1 MMYHCCDALRRETT
15 RASALNGIDFLE
27 VVDNAAPIE
36 ADRQRFLH
44 VHLLKDPSPVVYA
57 ADRVTITRPDSA
69 IDVLSVQTGLGP
81 QTNIIVV
88 ELVSPGDFEPYV
100 LAFRRGLIDPRPPA
114 ELDPQLAAIR
124 FSFKVEC
131 PSDFDCL
138 ASCGCVEEIRPLPEI
153 SYLARDYDSFR
164 SLMLHRLRTLQ
175 PAFGEPHVADQR
187 MVLVEALAA
196 AADSMSYA
204 QDAAHSEGYLATL
217 QHRVS
222 SRRLGMLVDYSMD
235 EGANARTF
243 VHLEAGGDALPQAPD
258 FAPVV
263 PVGTAF
269 TTRLAGHQVV
279 LPDDP
284 ELLASAQIVYEALL
298 PLEAIFVDL
307 NTLDFYTWSDQRCCL
322 PAGGTAATLAGHH
335 PNLALGQFLAFEE
348 LMSPRTGSDADRD
361 RSNRPVVRLTAV
373 TAFESPGVPLFDPVT
388 GDEITEI
395 EWDRSDALSRPLC
408 LSAETDEEFGR
419 LFLPRVSVAHG
430 NVVLADHG
438 RTVADED
445 LGTVPGATA
454 SWAPGQGPQAL
465 AEAAIRPVAC
475 TDEICERA
483 DVERIP
489 ASFRP
494 RLAAEPLTFAP
505 AVVADASAHN
515 LLVAPGRPQPVIRLV
530 GELDGLEEPFDARRD
545 LLGSGPAAHDFVPE
559 IEDDSAARLRFGDDV
574 NGLRPNSG
582 TRFVA
587 TYRVGLG
594 ALGNIGEDRLVHVRS
609 DLPIAAVR
617 NMTPG
622 VGGRRPETISEMRRR
637 APFAFRRQERAVT
650 RADHDEMAARFLPPE
665 GPMQGTVTS
674 IMHTGSWLTSL
685 VTADRR
691 NGLPVDQEFEAA
703 LRGHLEHYRMAGRD
717 LEVDDPIHVP
727 IEIDME
733 VCVCPG
739 HLRAHVKSAL
749 LARFSNQVLP
759 DGTLGAFHPDRRSF
773 RETLYLSPLIALAQ
787 SVEGVTSVTV
797 TRFRRFSDPDSSGL
811 DEQKLSFGRREIPQ
825 LDNDPSHPGHG
836 VLRLRMR

>member
-1 MMYHCCDALRRETT
+1 MMYHCCDSLRREAT

-27 VVDNAAPIE
+27 VVDNAAPVE

-44 VHLLKDPSPVVYA
+44 VHLLKDPAPVVYA
-57 ADRVTITRPDSA
+57 ADQVTVTGPRGA

-88 ELVSPGDFEPYV
+88 ELVAPGDFEPHV

-138 ASCGCVEEIRPLPEI
+138 ASCGCVDEVRPLPEI
-153 SYLARDYDSFR
+153 SYLARDYESFR

-204 QDAAHSEGYLATL
+204 QEAMHSEAYLSTL
-217 QHRVS
+217 QHRIS
-222 SRRLGMLVDYSMD
+222 ARRLGVIVDYTMD

-243 VHLEAGGDALPQAPD
+243 IHLEADGDALPQAPD

-263 PVGTAF
+263 PAGTAF
-269 TTRLAGHQVV
+269 TTRLARQPVL

-284 ELLASAQIVYEALL
+284 ELLASAQIVFEALL
-298 PLEAIFVDL
+298 PLDAIFADL

-322 PAGGTAATLAGHH
+322 PAGATAATLAGHH
-335 PNLALGQFLAFEE
+335 PDLSPGHFLAFEE
-348 LMSPRTGSDADRD
+348 LMSPRSGSEADRD

-373 TAFESPGVPLFDPVT
+373 TAFESPGVPLTDPVT
-388 GDEITEI
+388 GQEITEI
-395 EWDRSDALSRPLC
+395 MWDRSDALSRPLC
-408 LSAETDEEFGR
+408 LSSETDEDFGSV
-419 LFLPRVSVAHG
+419 FLPRVSVAHG
-430 NVVLADHG
+430 NIVLADHG
-438 RTVADED
+438 RTVVEED
-445 LGTVPGATA
+445 LGMVPLATA
-454 SWAPGQGPQAL
+454 NWAPGQGPQAL
-465 AEAAIRPVAC
+465 ADVAVRPVAC
-475 TDEICERA
+475 ADEICKPA
-483 DVERIP
+483 DAERIP

-494 RLAAEPLTFAP
+494 RLAEGPLTFAP
-505 AVVADASAHN
+505 PVAASASAQD
-515 LLVAPGRPQPVIRLV
+515 LLAAPGTPQPAIRLV
-530 GELDGLEEPFDARRD
+530 GELDGIEQAFDARRD
-545 LLGSGPAAHDFVPE
+545 LLGSGPAAPDFVPE
-559 IEDDSAARLRFGDDV
+559 VEDDGRARLRFGDDV

-594 ALGNIGEDRLVHVRS
+594 ALGNIGEDRLVHMRS

-622 VGGRRPETISEMRRR
+622 IGGRRPETISEMRRR

-650 RADHDEMAARFLPPE
+650 RADHDDMAARFIPPE

-691 NGLPVDQEFEAA
+691 NGLPVDEAFETA
-703 LRGHLEHYRMAGRD
+703 LRDHLEHYRMAGRD
-717 LEVDDPIHVP
+717 LEVDEPIHVP

-733 VCVCPG
+733 VCVCPD
-739 HLRAHVKSAL
+739 HLRAHVKAAL
-749 LARFSNQVLP
+749 LARFSNRVLP
-759 DGTLGAFHPDRRSF
+759 DGTLGAFHPNRRSF
-773 RETLYLSPLIALAQ
+773 GETLYLSPLIALAQ

-797 TRFRRFSDPDSSGL
+797 TQFRRFGDPDSSGL
-811 DEQKLSFGRREIPQ
+811 AQQKLSFGRREIPQ

-836 VLRLRMR
+836 VLRLTMR